1 MNDIERRSYPRYEAG
16 VPVTCFLDDEKI
28 FAYMIDISLGG
39 IGLLS
44 ERAVAPGTQLDISI
58 YHIEDYIVQ
67 GKVKW
72 SARIQEGQQMGI
84 EAENIAGLAALNSR
98 AFPERYEFIKKLSS

>member
-1 MNDIERRSYPRYEAG
+1 MNDVERRSHPRYEAR
-16 VPVTCFLDDEKI
+16 VPVTCFLDNEKI

-39 IGLLS
+39 MGLLA
-44 ERAVAPGTQLDISI
+44 EKAIDPGTLLDISI
-58 YHIEDYIVQ
+58 YGIEDYIVQ

-84 EAENIAGLAALNSR
+84 EAENIAGLAAVNSR
-98 AFPERYEFIKKLSS
+98 TFPERYGFIKKLLS